1 MVEWCCSKPKVKW
14 LCSTPALIWPGEM
27 NWLYTNGDMTCCALV
42 LVWMVIWT
50 CSEPAL
56 DWNGDMNLLCT
67 SAWLQW
73 WYEFIL
79 ADAWLKCVLCIAD
92 FLCHTELSAEAVW
105 LFSGYRRELALFNE
119 VFLTWFV
126 VTTRV
131 AMSQANLLM
140 TWTWNVEQGNIGC
153 RSSPGC

>member
-1 MVEWCCSKPKVKW
+1 MKWCIKCD
-14 LCSTPALIWPGEM
+14 CGPGARPYEM
-27 NWLYTNGDMTCCALV
+27 IE
-42 LVWMVIWT
+42 MVIWI

-56 DWNGDMNLLCT
+56 DWNGNMNLLCT
-67 SAWLQW
+67 SAWLKW

-79 ADAWLKCVLCIAD
+79 ANAWLKCVRCIAD

-105 LFSGYRRELALFNE
+105 LFSGYRRELALFYE
-119 VFLTWFV
+119 VFLFWFV

-140 TWTWNVEQGNIGC
+140 TWTWNVEQVNIGC
-153 RSSPGC
+153 RSFSWLLNIWIKCGNAFER